1 VAPGPVARKAGR
13 VTSAD
18 DVRDAR
24 DRNRY
29 EITVDDRL
37 AGFAAYRRTAD
48 AVEFTHTEIEPD
60 FEGRGLASTLVRAAL
75 DDVKR
80 EGLAVRPYCPFV
92 RSWIARHPDYVA
104 LVPAAERA
112 QFDLADS

>member
-1 VAPGPVARKAGR
+1 

-29 EITVDDRL
+29 EITVEGRL

-48 AVEFTHTEIEPD
+48 AVDFMHTEIEPE
-60 FEGRGLASTLVRAAL
+60 FEGQGLASTLVRAAL
-75 DDVKR
+75 DDVRR
-80 EGLAVRPYCPFV
+80 EGLAVRPYCPYV
-92 RSWIARHPDYVA
+92 RTWIARHPDYA
-104 LVPAAERA
+104 ELVPAGERA
-112 QFDLADS
+112 QFDLADA